1 MNECVSND
9 LYQSLGFCQGKPV
22 LPGIRRRT
30 FYQKKSNIVKWPKLP
45 ALDAE
50 GTDMKKIATYE
61 GDFNL
66 ASDKKW
72 LALDVLTAK
81 SDVTC
86 ETQGEKPSV
95 TSVNKTN
102 LLHSGTDEAVTG
114 FCRMAMNDDLV
125 FLVQQ
130 RNGKFR
136 VIGNEAFETSVKP
149 SQTTGQGDTGEAGT
163 TLEVSVTDECPA
175 PFYTGKIETE
185 DGDISGADGSAITE
199 SA

>member
-1 MNECVSND
+1 MSECISND

-30 FYQKKSNIVKWPKLP
+30 FFQKKSNIVKWPTLP
-45 ALDAE
+45 ELDAD
-50 GTDMKKIATYE
+50 GADMKKIATYA
-61 GDFNL
+61 GNFTL
-66 ASDKKW
+66 AADKKW

-86 ETQGEKPSV
+86 ESQGEKPSV
-95 TSVNKTN
+95 TSVNKAN
-102 LLHSGTDEAVTG
+102 LLYSDTDEAATG

-163 TLEVSVTDECPA
+163 TLEVSVTDVCPS
-175 PFYTGKIETE
+175 PFYVGNIETA
-185 DGDISGADGSAITE
+185 DGTISGADGSTVE
-199 SA
+199 DSE